1 MRLFVSQ
8 NAGRNSIGIDYSS
21 PGYRWEKES
30 VRFVS
35 NKRFSA
41 ERYWRFCS
49 GYRLI
54 PRALDDSR
62 WILTAPYGSRR
73 PPTAPDETK
82 RGSLDTLQLGMAAAS
97 HTICW
102 LTLHLLLAA
111 GVTSFLISV
120 VRFVSSI
127 LHQFILLLC
136 SDLYLNR
143 HSLNTFST
151 RAPFFS
157 LTPSLFPTFSLAH
170 LYMWLAFSCVHID
183 LRYAPLARSQ
193 ASPEIRR

>member
-1 MRLFVSQ
+1 MPEEIRSGSITLLLGTVGKKSLSGSFRTNDSLPRDTGVSAPDIDWSRGLSTTLGGSWRL
-8 NAGRNSIGIDYSS
+8 
-21 PGYRWEKES
+21 
-30 VRFVS
+30 
-35 NKRFSA
+35 
-41 ERYWRFCS
+41 
-49 GYRLI
+49 LT
-54 PRALDDSR
+54 ALDV
-62 WILTAPYGSRR
+62 LRR
-73 PPTAPDETK
+73 LPTRQK
-82 RGSLDTLQLGMAAAS
+82 GSLDTLELGMAAAS

-157 LTPSLFPTFSLAH
+157 LTPSFFPTFSLAH